1 MHLKLITVLE
11 DQHVTRYQISVLK
24 IQSEDLEKYCNE
36 NFIHD
41 HLRVRKIRVWLNWK
55 LMPTKYENLVKNA
68 LMKIDT

>member
-41 HLRVRKIRVWLNWK
+41 HLRVRKNKSSVK
-55 LMPTKYENLVKNA
+55 LEV
-68 LMKIDT
+68 DDH